1 MVRTYTYR
9 NIDTTHSLHLS
20 SFLLYARTFIFAS
33 HVDMIYNEDMTW
45 DLLTTPSSYLSLC
58 ILVLTTI
65 AVVSLHYKVGRLLF
79 HFTSSVSWYPLLECI
94 VNAIYTSP
102 SSSSPYVFFLLR
114 EPRLIY
120 SICLFVSPMLRAHA
134 KDLWQLRHYLFVS
147 SGLIM
152 VIAMMSALEGTCSSL
167 GSEVDQHQESSGAKK
182 HFRSVYCELEELSAP
197 YTQTYIQS
205 NFVFALIVFLSLI
218 HLTYASVTYCIA
230 FKKGVFFT
238 YFNFDMNNI
247 ESILTESA
255 IKAEKQSDIKN
266 NLPED
271 LTELSVEDAI
281 LLCEGK
287 MSSRQKREL
296 SERGL
301 NNRTT
306 LNDGKVQND
315 ENEDKSA
322 SNRVSLKTKKD
333 S

>member
-1 MVRTYTYR
+1 MEANLDGQVPLM
-9 NIDTTHSLHLS
+9 NSKI
-20 SFLLYARTFIFAS
+20 
-33 HVDMIYNEDMTW
+33 VK
-45 DLLTTPSSYLSLC
+45 TP
-58 ILVLTTI
+58 
-65 AVVSLHYKVGRLLF
+65 
-79 HFTSSVSWYPLLECI
+79 
-94 VNAIYTSP
+94 
-102 SSSSPYVFFLLR
+102 
-114 EPRLIY
+114 
-120 SICLFVSPMLRAHA
+120 
-134 KDLWQLRHYLFVS
+134 
-147 SGLIM
+147 
-152 VIAMMSALEGTCSSL
+152 
-167 GSEVDQHQESSGAKK
+167 
-182 HFRSVYCELEELSAP
+182 
-197 YTQTYIQS
+197 
-205 NFVFALIVFLSLI
+205 
-218 HLTYASVTYCIA
+218 
-230 FKKGVFFT
+230 T